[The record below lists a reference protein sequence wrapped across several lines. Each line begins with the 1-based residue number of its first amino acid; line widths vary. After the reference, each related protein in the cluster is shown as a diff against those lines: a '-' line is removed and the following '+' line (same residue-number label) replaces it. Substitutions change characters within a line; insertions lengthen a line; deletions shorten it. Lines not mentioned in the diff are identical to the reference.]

1 MNRPFSAQAAA
12 AHTAVWPAF
21 FAALLALGLLV
32 AFHQVVQGAV
42 DQAKLRRQAA
52 ALHADADW
60 RCRNAPNLVRRI
72 VLPVVGSTA
81 NGPDDCQES
90 K

>member
-1 MNRPFSAQAAA
+1 MNRPFSFHPAAV
-12 AHTAVWPAF
+12 HTAVWPAVL
-21 FAALLALGLLV
+21 AGLLALGLLV

-42 DQAKLRRQAA
+42 DQAKLRSQAA
-52 ALHADADW
+52 SLHADADW
-60 RCRNAPNLVRRI
+60 RCRTAPTLVRRI

-81 NGPDDCQES
+81 NGPDDCQQS